1 MGVFAVT
8 ASSSIWAYVWL
19 YLVLRDQMVDSFE
32 AWLTFFFFWAL
43 IAFAFGMDRYKASQE
58 KNLKEKNGEAETG
71 GVVMEYTAV
80 EVFRELI
87 DDKKGIIPTTEEGVE
102 KRNKMKSFVKE
113 TMKTD

>member
-8 ASSSIWAYVWL
+8 AFSSIWAYVWL

-58 KNLKEKNGEAETG
+58 KKEGDAETG
-71 GVVMEYTAV
+71 GVVIEYTAV

-87 DDKKGIIPTTEEGVE
+87 DDKKGIVPTTEAGLE